1 MKIIYEGTQ
10 GGNFDTSK
18 KVFNIT
24 CKHVVFFCNLL
35 NYMVV
40 NGDGVNCGLITL
52 YGFRAGGA
60 SEKHGLNRKNT
71 FLNCIYIYI

>member
-1 MKIIYEGTQ
+1 MRVPNTQ
-10 GGNFDTSK
+10 WGIFKLVRRSLKLG
-18 KVFNIT
+18 V
-24 CKHVVFFCNLL
+24 KHVVFFCNLL

-60 SEKHGLNRKNT
+60 SEKHG
-71 FLNCIYIYI
+71 FEP